1 MKGIILPTY
10 NRPHYLK
17 TMLESVRY
25 ADNYELFTAIEPS
38 EKLEE
43 IRFLLDSYSRKFKK
57 LHICINTER
66 KGMIQNTFD
75 LMQTA
80 LAGVSFCVCL
90 EDDLWLSPDFF
101 CLMDFYERTFRE
113 EPLKF
118 SAYGGQSGN
127 YPNPEIDTLISDD
140 YFYGNGWAVFRENW
154 DKWFAP
160 NWFSSE
166 YAQKHFNA
174 MGNDWNISGVF
185 REFNA
190 RMLVPTLSRSEHIG
204 VIGQNHNEHI
214 YNRLCKDKVVN
225 TEYVIS
231 EFKL

>member
-1 MKGIILPTY
+1 MKGIILPVY

-17 TMLESVRY
+17 ILLESVRY
-25 ADNYELFTAIEPS
+25 AEEYELFAAIEPS
-38 EKLEE
+38 EKSDEVCA
-43 IRFLLDSYSRKFKK
+43 FLQRHKNKFKA
-57 LHICINTER
+57 LHLHVNPER

-75 LMQTA
+75 IMQTA
-80 LAGVSFCVCL
+80 FANVSFCVCL

-113 EPLKF
+113 EPL
-118 SAYGGQSGN
+118 SYSCYGGQSGK
-127 YPNPEIDTLISDD
+127 YPSPEIDTLISDN
-140 YFYGNGWAVFRENW
+140 YFYGNGWAVFQENW

-160 NWFSSE
+160 NWFSSK

-174 MGNDWNISGVF
+174 IGNDWNISGVF

-190 RMLVPTLSRSEHIG
+190 RMLVPTLSRSKHIG
-204 VIGQNHNEHI
+204 VIGQHHTQAI
-214 YNRLCKDKVVN
+214 WDKLCRDKIVN